1 MILRYP
7 SLLGSS
13 NQETGSE
20 VVVTASDA
28 NASTVF
34 FPGHGH
40 FNVRNV
46 GFESFGGAMGGAMVG
61 KGGGV
66 GRPASTVNSR

>member
-1 MILRYP
+1 LP
-7 SLLGSS
+7 SSS
-13 NQETGSE
+13 QETVVGV

-34 FPGHGH
+34 CPAHGH

-46 GFESFGGAMGGAMVG
+46 GFESFSGAMGGAMVG
-61 KGGGV
+61 KGGKGGG
-66 GRPASTVNSR
+66 GRPACTHHR